1 MLDPPMAA
9 LVKLQAFFLNIYC
22 RLIWTGAESTQVL
35 DGNERRKKERKV
47 GALPFSTSGNI
58 KLD

>member
-1 MLDPPMAA
+1 MAA
-9 LVKLQAFFLNIYC
+9 LVKLQAFSPNIYC
-22 RLIWTGAESTQVL
+22 RLIWTGAKSTQVL